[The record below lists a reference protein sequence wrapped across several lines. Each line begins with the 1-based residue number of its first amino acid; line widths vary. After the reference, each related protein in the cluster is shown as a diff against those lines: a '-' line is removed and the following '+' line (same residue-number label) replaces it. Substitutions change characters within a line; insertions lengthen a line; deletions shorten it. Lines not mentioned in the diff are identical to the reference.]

1 MSIHDTVRETCL
13 NHSVKVSEI
22 HIRFHQI
29 LLYIPRNYYTRVEEC
44 SVCIEQSGKGCMLY
58 KYTIFINNITLIS
71 TRALR
76 ALCSIDNTNSSSF
89 SVDNG
94 LWKPL
99 EKMKKMNDWFDV
111 LSLTPLHTVYIKFSF
126 FCNHKYY
133 YLSINTEYL
142 ILIKKIWFKSL

>member
-1 MSIHDTVRETCL
+1 MSIHDTVREKCL

-89 SVDNG
+89 SVENG
-94 LWKPL
+94 LWKPF
-99 EKMKKMNDWFDV
+99 EKMKKIGWLVRCVFVNPM
-111 LSLTPLHTVYIKFSF
+111 HTVYIKLSF
-126 FCNHKYY
+126 FWNHYF
-133 YLSINTEYL
+133 LSINTENL
-142 ILIKKIWFKSL
+142 ILIKSIWFKSL